1 MCSHLCGTG
10 FRMAN
15 HMEYIAAK
23 KSIYDLLQASLLL
36 VIQSWAFQVSDHFI
50 FPNDS
55 HCLWNNKDPYF
66 RQSHLLENVNNG
78 SSRVVKNHLVVKNLP
93 ANAGD
98 MGSIPGSGRSP
109 GDGNGNPLQYSCMR
123 KSHGQRSL
131 VGCSPW
137 GRKELN
143 MTEHAYAHTNTH
155 RISLNRGWMNNPHS
169 SILLSTF
176 LWTLAMWQGHDDVAQ
191 LQRAPFTQRPQMW
204 LGGLIFNPT
213 WHLVC
218 HWATIYMFSLKT

>member
-109 GDGNGNPLQYSCMR
+109 GEGHDNPLQCSWLENPMDGGAWWAMVHR
-123 KSHGQRSL
+123 VAKSQTQL
-131 VGCSPW
+131 
-137 GRKELN
+137 KQ
-143 MTEHAYAHTNTH
+143 
-155 RISLNRGWMNNPHS
+155 
-169 SILLSTF
+169 LST
-176 LWTLAMWQGHDDVAQ
+176 AQ
-191 LQRAPFTQRPQMW
+191 LNFRK
-204 LGGLIFNPT
+204 LHN
-213 WHLVC
+213 
-218 HWATIYMFSLKT
+218 

>member
-98 MGSIPGSGRSP
+98 MGSIPGSGRAP
-109 GDGNGNPLQYSCMR
+109 WRRKWPPTPVFLPE
-123 KSHGQRSL
+123 KSHVQRSL
-131 VGCSPW
+131 VGYSPW
-137 GRKELN
+137 SGKRVRHDLV
-143 MTEHAYAHTNTH
+143 MT
-155 RISLNRGWMNNPHS
+155 
-169 SILLSTF
+169 
-176 LWTLAMWQGHDDVAQ
+176 
-191 LQRAPFTQRPQMW
+191 
-204 LGGLIFNPT
+204 
-213 WHLVC
+213 
-218 HWATIYMFSLKT
+218 TIVKG